1 MRSGM
6 VFQPPRVSI
15 VIPLYD
21 KADVLMETLTCV
33 QRQTVRDFEVIVIDD
48 GSTDGGGAL
57 VEAVADPR
65 FRLLRQENLGVS
77 AARNRGILESQTQW
91 VAFLDADDIWLSTH
105 LADLL
110 SAVEDPEVIGAFN
123 NFIFESRGLPSV
135 ASVVPSQRVGD
146 YFSFA
151 LANGGYPIHTSSVLF
166 RREQLIDCGLFA
178 VGESM
183 GEDIDMWCRL
193 AFQGP
198 FRYVARPSATYRDAM
213 GSGALTRHFKKEA
226 VFPVFAKRLPK
237 MISDGEVPKH
247 LETSAQRYANFLLL
261 EHARALLDRG
271 EYSQARE
278 VLLQQC
284 TLAWDPMRY
293 LRRLLRTSL
302 LGQWGFQLARQMRV
316 GQ

>member
-33 QRQTVRDFEVIVIDD
+33 QSQTVRDFEVIVIDD

-166 RREQLIDCGLFA
+166 RREQLID
-178 VGESM
+178 
-183 GEDIDMWCRL
+183 
-193 AFQGP
+193 
-198 FRYVARPSATYRDAM
+198 
-213 GSGALTRHFKKEA
+213 
-226 VFPVFAKRLPK
+226 
-237 MISDGEVPKH
+237 
-247 LETSAQRYANFLLL
+247 
-261 EHARALLDRG
+261 
-271 EYSQARE
+271 
-278 VLLQQC
+278 
-284 TLAWDPMRY
+284 
-293 LRRLLRTSL
+293 
-302 LGQWGFQLARQMRV
+302 
-316 GQ
+316 

>member
-77 AARNRGILESQTQW
+77 AARNRGILEAQTEW
-91 VAFLDADDIWLSTH
+91 VAFLDADDIWLGTH

-110 SAVEDPEVIGAFN
+110 SAVEDPEVIGAFTN
-123 NFIFESRGLPSV
+123 YIFESRGLPAV
-135 ASVVPSQRVGD
+135 ACVVPSQRVDD

-151 LANGGYPIHTSSVLF
+151 LAKWWLSDAYQRGTFQARTANRLRLVRRWQVDGRRYRHVVSPCLSWVIPIHGASIGDISRRAGFQRRRPQPQKRSSVSGVRSAVARYDFCWRSTGSLGPKRATVCKLLAAGACAAASRP
-166 RREQLIDCGLFA
+166 RRAFSSPRGTAAA
-178 VGESM
+178 VHASM
-183 GEDIDMWCRL
+183 GSHD
-193 AFQGP
+193 
-198 FRYVARPSATYRDAM
+198 T
-213 GSGALTRHFKKEA
+213 
-226 VFPVFAKRLPK
+226 
-237 MISDGEVPKH
+237 
-247 LETSAQRYANFLLL
+247 
-261 EHARALLDRG
+261 
-271 EYSQARE
+271 
-278 VLLQQC
+278 
-284 TLAWDPMRY
+284 
-293 LRRLLRTSL
+293 
-302 LGQWGFQLARQMRV
+302 
-316 GQ
+316 

>member
-1 MRSGM
+1 MLIEH
-6 VFQPPRVSI
+6 PRVSV
-15 VIPLYD
+15 VIPLYN
-21 KADVLMETLTCV
+21 KADVLKDTLAAV
-33 QRQTVRDFEVIVIDD
+33 LRQTVQAFEVIIVDD
-48 GSTDGGGAL
+48 GSTDGGGVL
-57 VEAVADPR
+57 VETARDPR
-65 FRLLRQENLGVS
+65 FRLLRQANLGVS
-77 AARNRGILESQTQW
+77 AARNRGILEAQAEW
-91 VAFLDADDIWLSTH
+91 VALLDADDLWLSTH
-105 LADLL
+105 LADLV
-110 SAVEDPEVIGAFN
+110 SAVQDAGVIGAFTN
-123 NFIFESRGLPSV
+123 YIFESRGLPAV
-135 ASVVPSQRVGD
+135 ENGVPSQRVDD

-178 VGESM
+178 VGKSM

-193 AFQGP
+193 AFRGP
-198 FRYVARPSATYRDAM
+198 FRYVARPSATYRDAT
-213 GSGALTRHFKKEA
+213 GSGALTRQFRKEA
-226 VFPVFAKRLPK
+226 VFPVFAQGLPK